1 MSSLL
6 DFKSNIQVKTSVIS
20 PKCHRD
26 SIVWSTL
33 PPITSLS
40 IAFLLLSLNFGP
52 LLARTRATHEPRLI
66 SRIFHR
72 HPCLTHPESTTYNPT
87 YSHDLESD
95 LIFEFFVECHGNS
108 LGNITNINKYQKF
121 CLCYLLSH
129 QKTRRIRIR
138 HSSFS
143 KKLSRKNN
151 PKKIIHIHSSNRK
164 AFIKLLQRHGF
175 SPASKKC
182 NKKLLTMFAKYL
194 EVFCCSANPS
204 EGHLTKMVPVNNNLA
219 CKHCRKINSPVR
231 DPSQRRV
238 QKRNLENS
246 GEMNSTH
253 DQTFGIQWEKRP
265 SESNKKSPVRPGY
278 TRRTQ
283 SKYHTKRINSNLEK
297 EIQSSGTSTNGTFI
311 SNFTKANAMS
321 TAPIGDKCTF
331 MKDATLC
338 LPRQQFDIWKLSA
351 ASEKVNIP
359 AEVLTAPQESLASN
373 ISDTYNSSFYIPLS
387 TSSSS
392 PCFLYAVNSSHVGT
406 YGCNTDL
413 LSNFT
418 TSESTPSS
426 LTATEWTRIVAFS
439 LIFVVGVVGNVLV
452 VVTLLHHR
460 NLRTVTNVFLLN
472 LAVSDLLL
480 GVFCM
485 PFTLVGSLL
494 QDFVFGSLMCRLIPY
509 MQAVSVSVS
518 VWTLVAISLERFY
531 AICQPL
537 RSRRWQTPSHSYRV
551 IAVVWAASLVF
562 MMPIAVLSTL
572 MPVRRDPVRHKCRE
586 VWPSLTTERTFNIII
601 TMTLL
606 LVPLIVMAAAYIRVV
621 RALWLGVKIQRSK
634 NSPNETP
641 HLEVST
647 VEDLTSNHA
656 RPPDKKSSPATHTRI
671 SIRFRKVPAVK
682 GAKDETNDP
691 RKDFNDHH
699 SDDSPRSSTHEG
711 GQLTSSIHHDS
722 SRDEES
728 RSLRRKW
735 WRSRDHSSS
744 TATSVDRQ
752 SWRNLRSSHT
762 ERSIMAKRRV
772 VRMLFVLVAEF
783 FICWTPLFIVN
794 LLSLYIP
801 RQVYAALGS
810 IGVSLVQ
817 LLAYISS
824 CCNPITYCFMNA
836 KFLQSFKQTFGCA
849 HKRSN
854 SFYSNNAHSFRSGVN
869 YNQVPLHTMLDRNSR
884 TGRSSQRQRLMHQP
898 NQTVA

>member
-1 MSSLL
+1 MSSTLYS
-6 DFKSNIQVKTSVIS
+6 KSNSQVKISGNSRHSQRVSVTGTTI
-20 PKCHRD
+20 
-26 SIVWSTL
+26 
-33 PPITSLS
+33 PPFASLS
-40 IAFLLLSLNFGP
+40 ITFLLLSLSFTP
-52 LLARTRATHEPRLI
+52 LLAKTRGTYEPRLI
-66 SRIFHR
+66 SRIFHQ
-72 HPCLTHPESTTYNPT
+72 HPCSIHPRSVNYLPT
-87 YSHDLESD
+87 YSQNLEYGLAFAFPLD
-95 LIFEFFVECHGNS
+95 GQDMTLANQ
-108 LGNITNINKYQKF
+108 TNINKLRKT
-121 CLCYLLSH
+121 CLCHLMSFPNNH
-129 QKTRRIRIR
+129 RHRMR

-143 KKLSRKNN
+143 KKLSRNKHHKNN
-151 PKKIIHIHSSNRK
+151 KGFPIKQDFFKSLHHGSSPRK
-164 AFIKLLQRHGF
+164 F
-175 SPASKKC
+175 
-182 NKKLLTMFAKYL
+182 NKKLLTMFA
-194 EVFCCSANPS
+194 
-204 EGHLTKMVPVNNNLA
+204 GHLVYSCYIVDSSEDHYLTNHVHNNPE
-219 CKHCRKINSPVR
+219 CKHCRRRNLTLQ
-231 DPSQRRV
+231 DPSPRRV
-238 QKRNLENS
+238 QKRNLES
-246 GEMNSTH
+246 SDEVNSTH
-253 DQTFGIQWEKRP
+253 GHTGGINWEQIFYDNNGDGTSRTANTK
-265 SESNKKSPVRPGY
+265 
-278 TRRTQ
+278 RTQ
-283 SKYHTKRINSNLEK
+283 STYHKKRIDPKLEREK
-297 EIQSSGTSTNGTFI
+297 HDSGTTNDGNLTVNFTNDKDLSTNPVKEKCMF
-311 SNFTKANAMS
+311 ANN
-321 TAPIGDKCTF
+321 
-331 MKDATLC
+331 ATLC
-338 LPRQQFDIWKLSA
+338 HPQKYFDIWELTA
-351 ASEKVNIP
+351 ASKK
-359 AEVLTAPQESLASN
+359 LTISSEAQAVTPELLAPN
-373 ISDTYNSSFYIPLS
+373 ISDFYNSSFYIPLS

-418 TSESTPSS
+418 TSESTASS
-426 LTATEWTRIVAFS
+426 LTANEWTRIVAFS
-439 LIFVVGVVGNVLV
+439 IIFVVGVVGNVLV

-531 AICQPL
+531 AICEPL

-572 MPVRRDPVRHKCRE
+572 MPVRRDPGRHKCRE

-634 NSPNETP
+634 NSPNENP
-641 HLEVST
+641 HVEVST
-647 VEDLTSNHA
+647 VEDLSSNHS
-656 RPPDKKSSPATHTRI
+656 RPPDKKSSPAIHTRI

-682 GAKDETNDP
+682 GTKEETRDP
-691 RKDFNDHH
+691 RRNFNNHCGDE
-699 SDDSPRSSTHEG
+699 SPRSSTHDE
-711 GQLTSSIHHDS
+711 GQLTPPIHHAS
-722 SRDEES
+722 SREEAS

-735 WRSRDHSSS
+735 WKSRDHS
-744 TATSVDRQ
+744 TAAATSASRQ
-752 SWRNLRSSHT
+752 SWRNLRSSHS

-810 IGVSLVQ
+810 IGVALVQ

-854 SFYSNNAHSFRSGVN
+854 SFHSTNAHSFRSGGN
-869 YNQVPLHTMLDRNSR
+869 YNQVPLNAMLDINSR
-884 TGRSSQRQRLMHQP
+884 PARNSQRQRLMHQP
-898 NQTVA
+898 NQTIA